1 MFLSVTSVGKNSESE
16 SLWGIKPHTF
26 GLCILMLYHW
36 TTETLWWARSITKFI
51 WHMSCKLL
59 GSAMSIASI
68 MFVNGIREMVSFELG
83 KEIKMFFIYYE
94 HWKKKNSESPNYF
107 FFVPHSWQTKNIF
120 PHFFK
125 LSSKLT
131 ISQILFMPKFVIN
144 FVNWGTKTFNQ
155 YQLGYLHFW
164 CWGWTFSLLNSGPA
178 SLICLAPHFRLLRVC
193 EESQHKGD
201 LEGID
206 ALLGKLQYVWFWNA
220 TNCAIQNQIHFFSF
234 DFHSYGRILKQS
246 SIIHYFFNFA

>member
-1 MFLSVTSVGKNSESE
+1 MRNQTSYLRILCSDALPLNHRDTVVSKVYYKVHMTHV
-16 SLWGIKPHTF
+16 LQTAGISNVH
-26 GLCILMLYHW
+26 
-36 TTETLWWARSITKFI
+36 
-51 WHMSCKLL
+51 
-59 GSAMSIASI
+59 SI
-68 MFVNGIREMVSFELG
+68 MFVNWIREMASFELG

-94 HWKKKNSESPNYF
+94 HRIKKNSESPNYF

-131 ISQILFMPKFVIN
+131 ISQILFMLKFVIN

-206 ALLGKLQYVWFWNA
+206 ALLGKLQYVWFWNV
-220 TNCAIQNQIHFFSF
+220 THCTIQNQMHFFHLIFTAMAES
-234 DFHSYGRILKQS
+234 
-246 SIIHYFFNFA
+246 

>member
-26 GLCILMLYHW
+26 GLCVLMLYHW
-36 TTETLWWARSITKFI
+36 TTETLVSEVYYKV
-51 WHMSCKLL
+51 HMTHVLQTAGISNVH
-59 GSAMSIASI
+59 SI

-83 KEIKMFFIYYE
+83 KEIKKDVFHLSWAWNKEKFWVSKLFFLC
-94 HWKKKNSESPNYF
+94 ST
-107 FFVPHSWQTKNIF
+107 HSWQTKNIL

-144 FVNWGTKTFNQ
+144 FVNWGTETFNQ

-178 SLICLAPHFRLLRVC
+178 SPICLAPHFRLLWVC

-206 ALLGKLQYVWFWNA
+206 ALLGKLQYVWFWNV
-220 TNCAIQNQIHFFSF
+220 THHTTQNQMHFFHLIFTAMGES
-234 DFHSYGRILKQS
+234 
-246 SIIHYFFNFA
+246 